1 MHIQMNNMRIAKSLG
16 LNDDQFCKMMVKTK
30 MFGMVAVLGHSAEI
44 KYEKYL
50 KSKHTQ
56 FQKASNDKHYD
67 YIVNE
72 ERNQVKRFETA
83 RTDLSR
89 LTANLTKTHG
99 NRSGSGTG
107 ANYFVSDFDNLV
119 IIDLDDSF
127 HTVSVDNINKHKK
140 RHTQLAGNYS
150 FERTMT
156 LTSFRKDFL
165 EALKQKNE
173 LFPPAIEAL
182 KKTHHIT
189 SYVELWKKISRLT
202 LDETDSL
209 FSVENFRLITAA
221 KGFAAEEHL
230 NMFLAKKRIKYK
242 QNIGMYAKSDHEIN
256 GIGVQVKTT
265 YPNGTTTQ
273 KWAFKTHK
281 SHGHGVGE
289 LYKKDAFD
297 VVALF
302 IGYNPQEKAK
312 LQNLTDRY
320 TPISTKTEF
329 IFIPISEID
338 EHPNHP
344 GYLKRVTTVPKDKY
358 IINDTSIFK
367 P

>member
-1 MHIQMNNMRIAKSLG
+1 MRIAKSLG
-16 LNDDQFCKMMVKTK
+16 LTDDQFCKMMVKTK

-50 KSKHTQ
+50 KSKNTQ

-67 YIVNE
+67 YVVNKK
-72 ERNQVKRFETA
+72 RNQVKRFETS

-107 ANYFVSDFDNLV
+107 ANYFITDFDNLV
-119 IIDLDDSF
+119 ILDINNSF
-127 HTVSVDNINKHKK
+127 HTIPVNDINKHKI
-140 RHTQLAGNYS
+140 RETQLAGSYS
-150 FERTMT
+150 IKRTIN
-156 LTSFRKDFL
+156 LTSFQKDFL

-173 LFPPAIEAL
+173 LFPPAIETL
-182 KKTHHIT
+182 KQKYHIS
-189 SYVELWKKISRLT
+189 SYVELWKKISQIT
-202 LDETDSL
+202 LNETDSL

-230 NMFLAKKRIKYK
+230 NMFLAKKGIKYK

-265 YPNGTTTQ
+265 YPNGTTNK

-302 IGYNPQEKAK
+302 VGYNPQEKIK

-329 IFIPISEID
+329 IFIPISKID

-344 GYLKRVTTVPKDKY
+344 GYLKRVTTIPKEEY
-358 IINDTSIFK
+358 TINDTSIF
-367 P
+367 